1 MIAVAFWQ
9 SHKENWVNDLKGII
23 SQLERQRT
31 AIDRALSALQQVT
44 GAAEAKASTGGST
57 DHQQTTQ
64 TKRKG
69 RLTPAGRRRLSEAMK
84 KRWAAKRAAEASSRT
99 VSRKRR

>member
-1 MIAVAFWQ
+1 
-9 SHKENWVNDLKGII
+9 VNDLKGII

-44 GAAEAKASTGGST
+44 GAPEAKRSTGGST
-57 DHQQTTQ
+57 DNQQMTR

-99 VSRKRR
+99 VSKKRR